1 MEFLD
6 TGMDDC
12 TEEYANFVME
22 QLEAARSLCVD
33 PRLMIEERLDFSRWV
48 PHGFGTGDAVIVA
61 DHELHIIDFKYGV
74 GVLVEAEGNLQM
86 RCYALGTLDTYD
98 GIYDIETV
106 KMTIFQPRKRNVST
120 TQMGKTE
127 LLEWADSTLSPT
139 AKLAYEGGGDFKAGD
154 HCRFCKLK
162 TTCRKRA
169 EYNLELARYDF
180 ERPNTLEQDEIAAI
194 LPRIDELVTWGND
207 IKEYALQQVI
217 SGVKY
222 DGFKVVEGRSIRK
235 YTDEETVASVVA
247 SAGYDPY
254 EKKVMGLTAMTRLLG
269 KKKFDE
275 LLSGY
280 ILKPQ
285 GKPVLVPE
293 SDKRQPMNTA
303 IDDFS
308 E

>member
-1 MEFLD
+1 M
-6 TGMDDC
+6 
-12 TEEYANFVME
+12 
-22 QLEAARSLCVD
+22 
-33 PRLMIEERLDFSRWV
+33 
-48 PHGFGTGDAVIVA
+48 
-61 DHELHIIDFKYGV
+61 
-74 GVLVEAEGNLQM
+74 
-86 RCYALGTLDTYD
+86 
-98 GIYDIETV
+98 
-106 KMTIFQPRKRNVST
+106 
-120 TQMGKTE
+120 
-127 LLEWADSTLSPT
+127 
-139 AKLAYEGGGDFKAGD
+139 
-154 HCRFCKLK
+154 
-162 TTCRKRA
+162 
-169 EYNLELARYDF
+169 
-180 ERPNTLEQDEIAAI
+180 
-194 LPRIDELVTWGND
+194 VTWGND
-207 IKEYALQQVI
+207 IKEYALQQAI

-254 EKKVMGLTAMTRLLG
+254 EKKVMGLTAMTHLLG

-280 ILKPQ
+280 IIKPQ